1 MPKNTAIDSLSPEI
15 SKEFISAI
23 ADLCEEW
30 DKTEKWIKDGEQIR
44 GKPII
49 PSINEMRYAGRQI
62 VDACRATQSH
72 NDAKATDHIQ
82 DARRNL
88 LRARHDV
95 VDATFNYIVKNA
107 HNIQQEVG
115 AGNLKT
121 HFGAYEN
128 FFGLL
133 KTVANKIS
141 NSRQGRECRDEI
153 YHEIINNHLPELCK
167 WHDELEASQPAIEQ
181 NIQQYQKEI
190 RASHRFAIIGV
201 IIGITGSIVGVMGFF
216 W

>member
-1 MPKNTAIDSLSPEI
+1 MPKNMAIDSSSPEI
-15 SKEFISAI
+15 SSQLIPAI

-30 DKTEKWIKDGEQIR
+30 DKTEKWIKDGEQIN
-44 GKPII
+44 KDVLI

-62 VDACRATQSH
+62 VDACRATQNH
-72 NDAKATDHIQ
+72 DDAKATDHIQ
-82 DARRNL
+82 EVRRNL

-95 VDATFNYIVKNA
+95 VDAVFMYISENSDEIKKK
-107 HNIQQEVG
+107 VG

-121 HFGAYEN
+121 HFDAYEKL
-128 FFGLL
+128 FGLL

-141 NSRQGRECRDEI
+141 VSRQNRNRRDEI
-153 YHEIINNHLPELCK
+153 YTDIISNNIPEL
-167 WHDELEASQPAIEQ
+167 HELYDALDASRTAIEQ